1 MKILHILS
9 SDCFSGA
16 ENVVCQIID
25 MMREDLEF
33 EMVYCSPDGPIRE
46 TLAEKNIVYVPIRA
60 VTVAEIKRVLR
71 ELRPDRI
78 HAQDMRASVMAAAA
92 CGKLPLISHIH
103 NNNLESSRLSIRS
116 AAYFFAALKA
126 KHIFWVSSSAC
137 EDYIFHKVFLRKS
150 EILQNILNVERLY
163 QTMEQDQNSY
173 PYDLVYVGRL
183 TYPKNPQRLL
193 RVLAGVVSQEPSVRA
208 AIVGSGEMEEEIRQ
222 LAENLHLGKNVDFLG
237 FRKNPLKIM
246 HDAKVMLMTSRWEGT
261 PMCVLEAMA
270 LGLPLVCTPTDGIN
284 ELIENDK
291 NGYTSQDDDVLV
303 KKILEIIRD
312 ENLHSRLSEY
322 TKQKSESIN
331 RPENYK
337 ERLSSVYKEI

>member
-9 SDCFSGA
+9 SDRFSGA
-16 ENVVCQIID
+16 ENIVCQIID

-78 HAQDMRASVMAAAA
+78 HAHDMRASVMVAAAS
-92 CGKLPLISHIH
+92 GKLPLISHIH
-103 NNNLESSRLSIRS
+103 NNNLESSRLSVRS

-183 TYPKNPQRLL
+183 TYQKNPQRLL

-208 AIVGSGEMEEEIRQ
+208 AIVGTGEMEEEIRQ
-222 LAENLHLGKNVDFLG
+222 LAETLHLGKNVDFLG

-261 PMCVLEAMA
+261 PMCALEALA
-270 LGLPLVCTPTDGIN
+270 LGLPIVSTPTDGLAD
-284 ELIENDK
+284 LIEDGK
-291 NGYTSQDDDVLV
+291 NGFISEDDAVLV
-303 KKILEIIRD
+303 QRILEIVHDQELRTC
-312 ENLHSRLSEY
+312 LSDYAKTKSLEINCIEIYKKSLRSAY
-322 TKQKSESIN
+322 T
-331 RPENYK
+331 
-337 ERLSSVYKEI
+337 LF